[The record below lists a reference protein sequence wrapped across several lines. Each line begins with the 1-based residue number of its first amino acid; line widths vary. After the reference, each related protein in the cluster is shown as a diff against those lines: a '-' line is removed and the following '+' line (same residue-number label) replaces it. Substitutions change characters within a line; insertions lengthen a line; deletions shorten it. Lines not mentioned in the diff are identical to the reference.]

1 MQELEQILKDHA
13 ARYPRMEAVDYL
25 KLLYQ
30 NEFGSGHLVR
40 DRAQA
45 EQAIQQEQEAL
56 IAYPPAPAPEL
67 EPIGNGLC
75 RLPLALLPED
85 GAPALARLLAA
96 SAEQVRGSEAAF
108 REKLALLFAL
118 CEGGALPIP
127 RAAMEEEARR
137 RFAGGPVPVSHSA
150 AYRDAYH
157 PHYRVLLRSYAD
169 VLPAFLAAERVA
181 RTGGLLAIDG
191 RCAGGKSTLAALIGR
206 VYGCPV
212 FHMDDY
218 FLPAELR
225 TPERFAEPGGNVHR
239 ERVEEEILRPFAAGQ
254 PVVYRPFDCH
264 VMALREPVT
273 VPASPFAVVEGC
285 YAMHPALRG
294 YFAGAVFLTHSKEA
308 QRRRILARSG
318 EKMLARFEEEWIP
331 LEERYFE
338 GCGVEQ
344 ACGCR
349 IDTTGLF

>member
-67 EPIGNGLC
+67 EPIGNGQC

-137 RFAGGPVPVSHSA
+137 RIAGGPVPVSHSA

-157 PHYRVLLRSYAD
+157 PHTGCCCAAMRMFCPPSSRQSGSPGRAGCSRS
-169 VLPAFLAAERVA
+169 
-181 RTGGLLAIDG
+181 TGGAP
-191 RCAGGKSTLAALIGR
+191 AAR
-206 VYGCPV
+206 AP
-212 FHMDDY
+212 
-218 FLPAELR
+218 LR
-225 TPERFAEPGGNVHR
+225 R
-239 ERVEEEILRPFAAGQ
+239 
-254 PVVYRPFDCH
+254 
-264 VMALREPVT
+264 
-273 VPASPFAVVEGC
+273 
-285 YAMHPALRG
+285 
-294 YFAGAVFLTHSKEA
+294 
-308 QRRRILARSG
+308 
-318 EKMLARFEEEWIP
+318 
-331 LEERYFE
+331 
-338 GCGVEQ
+338 
-344 ACGCR
+344 
-349 IDTTGLF
+349 